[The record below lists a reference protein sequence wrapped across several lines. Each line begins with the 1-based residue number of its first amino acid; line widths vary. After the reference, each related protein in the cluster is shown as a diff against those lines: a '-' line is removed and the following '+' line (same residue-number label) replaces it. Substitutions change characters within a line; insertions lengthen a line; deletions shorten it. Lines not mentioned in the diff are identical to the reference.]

1 MVKAVVGEETQLKRV
16 EDRLSQ
22 SSILSQVG
30 LVIGKLSP
38 SLDRG
43 FVFDLVPTPP
53 NDAGEPACSLLDPIR
68 DDRKKG
74 PKGKSQGG
82 SDSSSLSVDKDWV
95 AEHARQVSRML
106 VGGIKVVGVYIWVS
120 DIAFKNSTME
130 ICQTVKAVAE
140 AAPTEYN
147 ERLLIHICY
156 SPRRWTC
163 KNFSP
168 SSNITSSSLRPCD
181 FKMGK
186 VLNSLQRF
194 RSTYNFDI
202 RLPVSQEIA
211 LNVRTLSNVLRRGIS
226 VIAKELKGAKALV
239 DGNLVVADEP
249 CTSDVFHDIEL
260 LLPFMKDA
268 CTEACVLE
276 NIVGVL
282 KFSGSVSSF
291 AFLTSKELI
300 SQAIADIK
308 GDIIMSLQS
317 RLDIIC
323 DEADAD
329 TDENESIDG
338 VLPDKLISQA
348 DLQLLRKPSTLSFP
362 QRVFAPWLA
371 GTYICDYLQPSE
383 TLQVLKDHCAEL
395 LSVEVQTDAF
405 KILEPELEVSSEIA
419 KSFWEAVTPSNST
432 SKSLVK
438 ELSSNST
445 RSSSFS
451 IIAAVIVLL
460 LSILVGFLF
469 LAAF

>member
-1 MVKAVVGEETQLKRV
+1 MHVQ
-16 EDRLSQ
+16 
-22 SSILSQVG
+22 
-30 LVIGKLSP
+30 
-38 SLDRG
+38 
-43 FVFDLVPTPP
+43 
-53 NDAGEPACSLLDPIR
+53 
-68 DDRKKG
+68 
-74 PKGKSQGG
+74 
-82 SDSSSLSVDKDWV
+82 
-95 AEHARQVSRML
+95 
-106 VGGIKVVGVYIWVS
+106 
-120 DIAFKNSTME
+120 
-130 ICQTVKAVAE
+130 
-140 AAPTEYN
+140 
-147 ERLLIHICY
+147 
-156 SPRRWTC
+156 
-163 KNFSP
+163 
-168 SSNITSSSLRPCD
+168 
-181 FKMGK
+181 
-186 VLNSLQRF
+186 
-194 RSTYNFDI
+194 
-202 RLPVSQEIA
+202 
-211 LNVRTLSNVLRRGIS
+211 
-226 VIAKELKGAKALV
+226 
-239 DGNLVVADEP
+239 
-249 CTSDVFHDIEL
+249 
-260 LLPFMKDA
+260 
-268 CTEACVLE
+268 
-276 NIVGVL
+276 
-282 KFSGSVSSF
+282 
-291 AFLTSKELI
+291 
-300 SQAIADIK
+300 K